1 MEKAM
6 TLKNPLPVLQW
17 HLRRSCRGL
26 ALCAGLVCSVLAPST
41 PALAALQFSPYSG
54 QGNVSVFDAAAGTGG
69 WVGSIQGLVHPLS
82 GDPFD
87 LVSVVL
93 FSVDGQGQTVSG
105 QFEWTGA
112 FDLDSSLFGR
122 LTGTVSDDDILLQGG
137 QFALDYLIDG
147 GTGVFAGAGGFGLA
161 FIDFD
166 PLTSG
171 DNNFTEAGLIVA
183 SVPVPNSS
191 LLAMTA
197 LMLLATLHRRQSKGR
212 IR

>member
-1 MEKAM
+1 MNFE
-6 TLKNPLPVLQW
+6 NPLPALQR
-17 HLRRSCRGL
+17 HLRRRCRGL
-26 ALCAGLVCSVLAPST
+26 ALCAGLVCSVLGPST

-54 QGNVSVFDAAAGTGG
+54 QGNLSVFDAAAGTGG
-69 WVGSIQGLVHPLS
+69 WVGSLQGLVHPLS

-93 FSVDGQGQTVSG
+93 FSVDGLSQTVSG

-112 FDLDSSLFGR
+112 FDLGSSLFGR
-122 LTGTVSDDDILLQGG
+122 LTGTVSDDDILLLGG

-161 FIDFD
+161 FVDFD
-166 PLTSG
+166 PLASG
-171 DNNFTEAGLIVA
+171 DNNYTEVGLVVA

-197 LMLLATLHRRQSKGR
+197 VVLLAAGRRRQSKGR

>member
-1 MEKAM
+1 MN
-6 TLKNPLPVLQW
+6 LSNPLTALQQN
-17 HLRRSCRGL
+17 LRRSGRAL
-26 ALCAGLVCSVLAPST
+26 ALCAGLVCSVFGPAT

-69 WVGSIQGLVHPLS
+69 WVGSLQGLVHPLS

-93 FSVDGQGQTVSG
+93 FSVDGLSQTVSG

-112 FDLDSSLFGR
+112 FDLGSSLFGR
-122 LTGTVSDDDILLQGG
+122 LTGTVSDDDILLLGG

-161 FIDFD
+161 FVDFD
-166 PLTSG
+166 PLASG
-171 DNNFTEAGLIVA
+171 DNNYTEVGLVVA

-197 LMLLATLHRRQSKGR
+197 VVLLAAGRRRQSKGR

>member
-6 TLKNPLPVLQW
+6 TFLNPIPALQRR
-17 HLRRSCRGL
+17 LRRGRAGF
-26 ALCAGLVCSVLAPST
+26 ALCAGLVCSVLGSST
-41 PALAALQFSPYSG
+41 TALAAPQFSPYSG

-69 WVGSIQGLVHPLS
+69 WVGSLQGLVHPQN

-93 FSVDGQGQTVSG
+93 FSVDGVSQTVNG

-112 FDLDSSLFGR
+112 FDLGSRLFGQ
-122 LTGTVSDDDILLQGG
+122 LSGTVSEADILLQGG
-137 QFALDYLIDG
+137 QLALDYLIEG
-147 GTGVFAGAGGFGLA
+147 GTGVFAGVSGFGLA

-166 PLTSG
+166 PLASG
-171 DNNFTEAGLIVA
+171 DNNYTEAGLVVA
-183 SVPVPNSS
+183 SVPVPASP

-197 LMLLATLHRRQSKGR
+197 LVMLAALHRRRRGR
-212 IR
+212 AS

>member
-1 MEKAM
+1 MN
-6 TLKNPLPVLQW
+6 LKNPLLALQRQ
-17 HLRRSCRGL
+17 LRRSGRGL

-69 WVGSIQGLVHPLS
+69 WVGSLQGLVHPLN

-93 FSVDGQGQTVSG
+93 FSVDGPGQTVSG

-112 FDLDSSLFGR
+112 FDLGSSLFGR
-122 LTGTVSDDDILLQGG
+122 LTGTVSDEDILLQGG
-137 QFALDYLIDG
+137 QFALDYQIDG
-147 GTGVFAGAGGFGLA
+147 GTGLFAGASGFGLA

-166 PLTSG
+166 PLASG
-171 DNNFTEAGLIVA
+171 DNNYAEAGLVVV
-183 SVPVPNSS
+183 SVPVPDSS

-197 LMLLATLHRRQSKGR
+197 LMLLATLRRRQGQGR
-212 IR
+212 TR

>member
-1 MEKAM
+1 MN
-6 TLKNPLPVLQW
+6 LNNPLAALQQR
-17 HLRRSCRGL
+17 LRRSWRGL
-26 ALCAGLVCSVLAPST
+26 ALGAGLVCSVLAPST

-93 FSVDGQGQTVSG
+93 FSVDGSNQTIGG

-112 FDLDSSLFGR
+112 FDLGSSLFGR
-122 LTGTVSDDDILLQGG
+122 LTGTVSDPDILLLGG
-137 QFALDYLIDG
+137 QFALDYLFDG
-147 GTGVFAGAGGFGLA
+147 GTGVFTGASGFGLA

-166 PLTSG
+166 PQASG
-171 DNNFTEAGLIVA
+171 DNYVEAGLVVA
-183 SVPVPNSS
+183 SVPAPHSM

-197 LMLLATLHRRQSKGR
+197 LLVLASLRRRQSTCR
-212 IR
+212 SR

>member
-1 MEKAM
+1 MNFE
-6 TLKNPLPVLQW
+6 NPLPALQQ
-17 HLRRSCRGL
+17 HLRRSCRRL
-26 ALCAGLVCSVLAPST
+26 ALCAGLVCSVLGASV
-41 PALAALQFSPYSG
+41 PAQAAQQFSPYSG

-69 WVGSIQGLVHPLS
+69 WVGSLQGLVHPLS

-93 FSVDGQGQTVSG
+93 FSVDGPSQTVSG

-112 FDLDSSLFGR
+112 FDLGSSLFGR

-161 FIDFD
+161 FVDFD
-166 PLTSG
+166 PLASG
-171 DNNFTEAGLIVA
+171 DNNYTEVGLVVA
-183 SVPVPNSS
+183 SVPVPNGM
-191 LLAMTA
+191 LLAMSA
-197 LMLLATLHRRQSKGR
+197 LVLLAASQRRQRKGR
-212 IR
+212 SR

>member
-1 MEKAM
+1 MN
-6 TLKNPLPVLQW
+6 LSNPLTALQQN
-17 HLRRSCRGL
+17 LRRSGRAL
-26 ALCAGLVCSVLAPST
+26 ALCAGLVCSVFGPAT

-69 WVGSIQGLVHPLS
+69 WVGSLQGLLHPLS

-93 FSVDGQGQTVSG
+93 FSVDGPSQTVSG

-112 FDLDSSLFGR
+112 FDLGSSLFGR

-147 GTGVFAGAGGFGLA
+147 GTGVFTGAGGFGLA

-166 PLTSG
+166 PLAGG
-171 DNNFTEAGLIVA
+171 DNYVEAGLVVA
-183 SVPVPNSS
+183 SVPVPNGM
-191 LLAMTA
+191 LLAMSA
-197 LMLLATLHRRQSKGR
+197 LVVLAASQRRQRKGR
-212 IR
+212 SR